1 MQDDEAVGRTRDYR
15 LRMPKQPPR
24 ESARGDGALARALAL
39 VRDLRARCPWDR
51 AQTRETL
58 RPYLVEEALELD
70 QALRQGEPAALRDE
84 LGDLLLHLAFQIVV
98 GEEKREFDAETVTRA
113 LEEKMWRRH
122 PKLFGDS
129 KASDHEGWE
138 KVKRRERGA
147 LKESLTVP
155 GSGTLRGLP
164 PSLPPPLRAY
174 RLQER
179 AAGVGFDWPDAK
191 GPMQKVKEEIGELEV
206 EMRDAG
212 SGMRDSLQDE
222 IGDLLFAVVNLA
234 RKLAIDPRAALE
246 RANEKFTRRFEA
258 VERLAAERGVEVGR
272 ASLEELDK
280 LWEEVKR
287 R

>member
-1 MQDDEAVGRTRDYR
+1 MQDDEAVGRARDYR

-24 ESARGDGALARALAL
+24 KSARGDGALARALAL
-39 VRDLRARCPWDR
+39 VRHLRTRCPWDR

-70 QALRQGEPAALRDE
+70 QALRHGEPAALRDE

-129 KASDHEGWE
+129 QTSDHEGWE

-147 LKESLTVP
+147 
-155 GSGTLRGLP
+155 GSRTLRGLP
-164 PSLPPPLRAY
+164 PSLPPLLMAY

-179 AAGVGFDWPDAK
+179 AAGVGFDWPDAR
-191 GPMQKVKEEIGELEV
+191 GPLEKVREELTEV
-206 EMRDAG
+206 ERATG
-212 SGMRDSLQDE
+212 NVQRGTIEEEL
-222 IGDLLFAVVNLA
+222 GDLLFAVVNLA

-246 RANEKFTRRFEA
+246 RANDKFQRRFEA
-258 VERLAAERGVEVGR
+258 VERLAGQRGVDIGH
-272 ASLEELDK
+272 AGLDELDK
-280 LWEEVKR
+280 LWDEVKAQSL
-287 R
+287 